1 MGPLTVSYLMVLA
14 GLRGRWKEVR
24 QSEVENLQQHWV
36 KAFAQ
41 GRMPHQP
48 GALSS
53 FDFQRTVEAEK

>member
-1 MGPLTVSYLMVLA
+1 MSCSMVLA
-14 GLRGRWKEVR
+14 GLRGYWKEVR

-41 GRMPHQP
+41 ERMPYQP

-53 FDFQRTVEAEK
+53 FDSQPTAEAET